1 MTSKNNPK
9 VNKVTGMVRNTN
21 TGFKNVFNSPN
32 TMATHKAA
40 EIVVT

>member
-9 VNKVTGMVRNTN
+9 VKKVTGIVRNTN
-21 TGFKNVFNSPN
+21 TGFKNVFNIPK
-32 TMATHKAA
+32 TIATHKAA